1 MARQPTVKTRQASIG
16 INKTT
21 GAMQLTVPQG
31 TKLADALKALHT
43 VDLSKLGKIPRGCA
57 PCLSGVPFTIRED
70 FDPVINVELGGG

>member
-1 MARQPTVKTRQASIG
+1 MATRPIAKARHASIG

-31 TKLADALKALHT
+31 TKLEEALRALHM
-43 VDLSKLGKIPRGCA
+43 VDLSKLGQIPRGCL

-70 FDPVINVELGGG
+70 FDPVINVKLGG